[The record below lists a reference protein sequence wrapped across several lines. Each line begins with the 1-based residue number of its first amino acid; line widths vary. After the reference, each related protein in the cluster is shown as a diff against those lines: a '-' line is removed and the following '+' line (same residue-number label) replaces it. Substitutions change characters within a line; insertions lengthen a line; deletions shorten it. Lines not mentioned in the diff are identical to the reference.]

1 MTGPVL
7 SLEGEAEEE
16 ARGTAAGL
24 EGEVCSVRDGQREGT
39 CRLLGQTAG
48 ESRVPP
54 SKE

>member
-24 EGEVCSVRDGQREGT
+24 EGEVCSVRDGQSGGDVQAPGADGRGIT
-39 CRLLGQTAG
+39 CST
-48 ESRVPP
+48 
-54 SKE
+54 